1 MELGCSCTTLG
12 WGACE
17 YPQPTTPHEAG
28 GLRGVAG
35 VAREPMRG
43 TKWVQGTAIRDGTRA
58 WTWAEHE
65 REDGA
70 GGGWEGWVG
79 FSGFLNVHLLAL
91 SRC

>member
-35 VAREPMRG
+35 VARE
-43 TKWVQGTAIRDGTRA
+43 TYA
-58 WTWAEHE
+58 WHKV
-65 REDGA
+65 GA
-70 GGGWEGWVG
+70 GDSNRGRDKGLDMGRTRTRGWCGGRMGRMGG
-79 FSGFLNVHLLAL
+79 F
-91 SRC
+91 